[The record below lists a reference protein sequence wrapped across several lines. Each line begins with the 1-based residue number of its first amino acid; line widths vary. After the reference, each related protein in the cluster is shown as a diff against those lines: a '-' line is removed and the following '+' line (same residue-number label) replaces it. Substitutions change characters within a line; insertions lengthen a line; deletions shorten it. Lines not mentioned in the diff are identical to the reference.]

1 MGVIDQAQKD
11 ALYHSIAKDIAE
23 TLSRKNHDYG
33 DSFHEVYSKYGDIST
48 FIRLSDKLNRYET
61 LLTKSAKVDESI
73 EDVLRDM
80 AGYCILTLASKQ
92 RLK

>member
-1 MGVIDQAQKD
+1 MMEQEQKD
-11 ALYHSIAKDIAE
+11 ALYHKIANEIAE

-33 DSFHEVYSKYGDIST
+33 DSFHEVYSKFGDIST

-61 LLTKSAKVDESI
+61 LLTKDAKVNESI
-73 EDVLRDM
+73 EDVLRDI
-80 AGYCILTLASKQ
+80 AGYCILTLVSKE